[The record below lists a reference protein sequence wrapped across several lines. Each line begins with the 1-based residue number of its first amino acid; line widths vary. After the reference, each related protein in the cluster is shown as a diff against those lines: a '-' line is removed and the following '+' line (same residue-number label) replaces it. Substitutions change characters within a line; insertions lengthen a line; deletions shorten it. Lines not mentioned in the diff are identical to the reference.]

1 LRFDKK
7 KIINVSSIPTKENAM
22 PAKEYKGHLAAL
34 FTVFL
39 WGTTFI
45 STKVLLND
53 FLPVEILFIRFC
65 IGWFVLFLFSFHNP
79 KQKIIFQQELI
90 FAGAGFTGTYLY
102 FLLENIALTY
112 TMASNVGVL
121 VCVSPFLTAILA
133 HIFLKEEKL
142 HLNFFIGFV
151 VAITGIILISFNGAS
166 LQLNPLGDILAMS
179 AALVW
184 AFYSLLTKKISRYGM
199 PVILVTRKTFFYGL
213 LFMLPTLFFFDA
225 KPNLA
230 RFQNMTNLFNIL
242 FLGIG
247 ASALCFVTWNYTVKV
262 LGAIKT
268 SIYIYLIPVI
278 TVVTAAIIL
287 TEPMSLLLTLG
298 TFLTIVGL
306 FISKYDSPKQRPVK
320 RQK

>member
-1 LRFDKK
+1 MLTEKY
-7 KIINVSSIPTKENAM
+7 S
-22 PAKEYKGHLAAL
+22 GHLTAF
-34 FTVFL
+34 FTVFV

-45 STKVLLND
+45 STKVLLDD
-53 FLPVEILFIRFC
+53 FLPVEILFFRFVM
-65 IGWFVLFLFSFHNP
+65 GWCVLFLFY
-79 KQKIIFQQELI
+79 
-90 FAGAGFTGTYLY
+90 AAAGFCGIYLY

-151 VAITGIILISFNGAS
+151 VAITGIILISFNGTS

-184 AFYSLLTKKISRYGM
+184 AFYSLLTKKISKYGM
-199 PVILVTRKTFFYGL
+199 PVILVTRKTFFYGI

-225 KPNLA
+225 KPNFA

>member
-1 LRFDKK
+1 MLTEKY
-7 KIINVSSIPTKENAM
+7 S
-22 PAKEYKGHLAAL
+22 GHLTAF
-34 FTVFL
+34 FTVFV

-45 STKVLLND
+45 STKVLLDD
-53 FLPVEILFIRFC
+53 FLPVEILFFRFVM
-65 IGWFVLFLFSFHNP
+65 GWCVLFLFYPHTAKNINL
-79 KQKIIFQQELI
+79 KQEIIF
-90 FAGAGFTGTYLY
+90 AAAGFCGIYLY

>member
-1 LRFDKK
+1 
-7 KIINVSSIPTKENAM
+7 M
-22 PAKEYKGHLAAL
+22 
-34 FTVFL
+34 
-39 WGTTFI
+39 
-45 STKVLLND
+45 
-53 FLPVEILFIRFC
+53 
-65 IGWFVLFLFSFHNP
+65 
-79 KQKIIFQQELI
+79 
-90 FAGAGFTGTYLY
+90 
-102 FLLENIALTY
+102 
-112 TMASNVGVL
+112 
-121 VCVSPFLTAILA
+121 
-133 HIFLKEEKL
+133 
-142 HLNFFIGFV
+142 
-151 VAITGIILISFNGAS
+151 VAITGIILISFNGTS

-184 AFYSLLTKKISRYGM
+184 AFYSLLTKKISKYGM
-199 PVILVTRKTFFYGL
+199 PVILVTRKTFFYGI

-225 KPNLA
+225 KPNFA